1 MGDLIE
7 FKSFKNQE
15 AAEKS
20 ERDYLKEMIDNLNA
34 LIAKF
39 ESDYPSSVTQENK

>member
-15 AAEKS
+15 VTEKS
-20 ERDYLKEMIDNLNA
+20 ERDYLKEMIDNLNT

-39 ESDYPSSVTQENK
+39 ESDYPSSATQEKK

>member
-7 FKSFKNQE
+7 LNKFRE
-15 AAEKS
+15 AIADQKS
-20 ERDYLKEMIDNLNA
+20 ERDYLKEMIDNLNN

-39 ESDYPSSVTQENK
+39 EKDYPNHASQDKK